1 MCEES
6 EGFTASLF
14 SVMCYEMQPWI
25 TSPSFKVPNT
35 EAASPWAIG
44 GAAVKEEAP
53 AYQSDE
59 NLKKQY
65 GIELAKAQNPFE
77 AGCKLFGEETNKAL
91 WVSFNWVND
100 PIVIASRDIY
110 LKTVELSQPLL
121 DREQLAAKVLV
132 LAEGEKILINGK
144 MIATVEPKDRLAAY
158 KLYSDIAGYTGK
170 VEIDNS
176 VKNITNNELTIKLV
190 KAEDKKPVVIDNN
203 APNSK
208 SEMTNEED
216 QQSPIKLKLVAAG

>member
-1 MCEES
+1 
-6 EGFTASLF
+6 
-14 SVMCYEMQPWI
+14 MQPWI
-25 TSPSFKVPNT
+25 TSPSFVVEPYSPVL
-35 EAASPWAIG
+35 ASPWAT
-44 GAAVKEEAP
+44 GAASAKEEAP
-53 AYQSDE
+53 SYQSDE

-77 AGCKLFGEETNKAL
+77 AGCKLFGEETSKAL
-91 WVSFNWVND
+91 WVSFNWIND
-100 PIVIASRDIY
+100 PIVVASRDIY

-144 MIATVEPKDRLAAY
+144 LIATVEPKDRLAAY

-190 KAEDKKPVVIDNN
+190 RADDKKPVVIDN
-203 APNSK
+203 APNIK
-208 SEMTNEED
+208 SEMPNED
-216 QQSPIKLKLVAAG
+216 QSPIKLKLVAAG